1 MNKFVKIT
9 VAFFLVALICCIPFY
24 IVVFKILPERDPD
37 NLFNRTNILQVLSGE
52 TRVFYE
58 DGETLLGAFFD
69 ANHRVYVP
77 YGDIPVNL
85 INALV
90 AAEDSR
96 YWTHNGYNFKGFMR
110 AMFNNIKARRFIQGG
125 SSLTQQAVKN
135 IFGREERSVKEKLKE
150 FLNALRMEKHF
161 SKEDILEFYLNQ
173 FHVSG
178 TGKGVA
184 IAAQYFFN
192 KELKDLTLA
201 ECAFIAGSVKGPFN
215 YDPFIQRTEERRQRA
230 LERGETRLRYV
241 LGRMVEEGYIE
252 QADMDAATAKP
263 LEFNHGNFRF
273 TMSTTLERLEERLD
287 SDFFHE
293 LFQSEGIEDWRKAQL
308 EITTTLN
315 AKSQDAA
322 KRALQTNISNLQL
335 QLGGFVL
342 PKAQFANRA
351 RTARKGDYLY
361 GAVDS
366 VFYDTTGRLQS
377 LKLNFGQLKGIVTEQ
392 SVNEFAKL
400 AGGDVNKIL
409 ATQLK
414 PGAILLVSIIDEM
427 PINGYAPCKIE
438 TEPVLQ
444 GALVAIR
451 NGKVL
456 ASQGGFHNTGF
467 DRSFKALRQLGSSWK
482 PILYALALKY
492 HWNYLDN
499 LENEFN
505 AFQYGNQF
513 YFPRPDHKNKGDVVS
528 IAWAATRSEN
538 IASIWLLEHL
548 MDKLS
553 DKEFEDVAREN
564 GFARM
569 PGEERIKL
577 IERLRDKFGLM
588 MKDEVKREI
597 EFTKAR
603 DALVERYMND
613 GKVQQARAV
622 QNLRYGTFNDVG
634 LKQAKRDPKIT
645 KYVNHNFKRYSEIWR
660 TREIQEL
667 DPDESTKLLPLDS
680 VQLIE
685 NFTLADFKRLNA
697 MIEPVDSDAD
707 YFDMAH
713 LRYWP
718 DYRRAL
724 AMADYAR
731 FANEIG
737 IHQKL
742 QKVFSMPLGVNDI
755 TLAEI
760 TTAYQTLLTGK
771 IFKCKDANWTEACF
785 IKEIRNRDGRTIFRN
800 KMESMTV
807 LDDTVTTQMG
817 VMLRSVFTNG
827 TAHSQLT
834 ALSVKNPEGASKLR
848 YPVMGKTGTT
858 NDYRNVAFLGALPTY
873 VKEKNGIALDSVI
886 AIGSYV
892 GFDDNKPLK
901 SGRTRIAGASGGL
914 PQWASFAKEEIDIL
928 GIPKQIDFLDI
939 SMIATGEVPLMLTN
953 ERGELTVDPM
963 TGEAL
968 VNGEKGRPLPW
979 LDVPGFT
986 PPQVQKIAAETI
998 AKSGIVVSL
1007 PMPQTSTPP
1016 QTGTATDSATVK
1028 AQETAPSVAQPATAP
1043 KPQQV
1048 IPADARPVS
1057 EVMKADSIKKATE
1070 AAKQIPLNPQQ
1081 TFTPVQ
1087 PPKPQAAMPKDD
1099 DWDLPESFNSKNAF
1113 VPIEADAE

>member
-1 MNKFVKIT
+1 M
-9 VAFFLVALICCIPFY
+9 
-24 IVVFKILPERDPD
+24 
-37 NLFNRTNILQVLSGE
+37 
-52 TRVFYE
+52 
-58 DGETLLGAFFD
+58 
-69 ANHRVYVP
+69 
-77 YGDIPVNL
+77 
-85 INALV
+85 
-90 AAEDSR
+90 
-96 YWTHNGYNFKGFMR
+96 
-110 AMFNNIKARRFIQGG
+110 
-125 SSLTQQAVKN
+125 
-135 IFGREERSVKEKLKE
+135 
-150 FLNALRMEKHF
+150 
-161 SKEDILEFYLNQ
+161 
-173 FHVSG
+173 
-178 TGKGVA
+178 
-184 IAAQYFFN
+184 
-192 KELKDLTLA
+192 
-201 ECAFIAGSVKGPFN
+201 
-215 YDPFIQRTEERRQRA
+215 
-230 LERGETRLRYV
+230 
-241 LGRMVEEGYIE
+241 
-252 QADMDAATAKP
+252 
-263 LEFNHGNFRF
+263 
-273 TMSTTLERLEERLD
+273 
-287 SDFFHE
+287 
-293 LFQSEGIEDWRKAQL
+293 
-308 EITTTLN
+308 
-315 AKSQDAA
+315 
-322 KRALQTNISNLQL
+322 
-335 QLGGFVL
+335 
-342 PKAQFANRA
+342 
-351 RTARKGDYLY
+351 
-361 GAVDS
+361 
-366 VFYDTTGRLQS
+366 
-377 LKLNFGQLKGIVTEQ
+377 
-392 SVNEFAKL
+392 
-400 AGGDVNKIL
+400 
-409 ATQLK
+409 
-414 PGAILLVSIIDEM
+414 
-427 PINGYAPCKIE
+427 
-438 TEPVLQ
+438 
-444 GALVAIR
+444 
-451 NGKVL
+451 
-456 ASQGGFHNTGF
+456 
-467 DRSFKALRQLGSSWK
+467 
-482 PILYALALKY
+482 
-492 HWNYLDN
+492 
-499 LENEFN
+499 
-505 AFQYGNQF
+505 
-513 YFPRPDHKNKGDVVS
+513 
-528 IAWAATRSEN
+528 
-538 IASIWLLEHL
+538 
-548 MDKLS
+548 
-553 DKEFEDVAREN
+553 
-564 GFARM
+564 
-569 PGEERIKL
+569 
-577 IERLRDKFGLM
+577 
-588 MKDEVKREI
+588 
-597 EFTKAR
+597 
-603 DALVERYMND
+603 
-613 GKVQQARAV
+613 
-622 QNLRYGTFNDVG
+622 
-634 LKQAKRDPKIT
+634 
-645 KYVNHNFKRYSEIWR
+645 NHNFKRYSEIWR
-660 TREIQEL
+660 AREIQEL

-785 IKEIRNRDGRTIFRN
+785 IKEIKNRDGRTIFRN

-834 ALSVKNPEGASKLR
+834 ALSVKNPEGTSKLR

-914 PQWASFAKEEIDIL
+914 PQWATFAKEEIDIL

-1007 PMPQTSTPP
+1007 PMPQASTPP
-1016 QTGTATDSATVK
+1016 QTEPATDSATVK
-1028 AQETAPSVAQPATAP
+1028 AQEAAPIAAQAGTAPITSAP

-1057 EVMKADSIKKATE
+1057 EVMKADSIRKAKE
-1070 AAKQIPLNPQQ
+1070 AAKQIPLDPQQ

-1099 DWDLPESFNSKNAF
+1099 DWDLPENFSSQNAF

>member
-1 MNKFVKIT
+1 M
-9 VAFFLVALICCIPFY
+9 
-24 IVVFKILPERDPD
+24 
-37 NLFNRTNILQVLSGE
+37 
-52 TRVFYE
+52 
-58 DGETLLGAFFD
+58 
-69 ANHRVYVP
+69 
-77 YGDIPVNL
+77 
-85 INALV
+85 
-90 AAEDSR
+90 
-96 YWTHNGYNFKGFMR
+96 M
-110 AMFNNIKARRFIQGG
+110 
-125 SSLTQQAVKN
+125 
-135 IFGREERSVKEKLKE
+135 
-150 FLNALRMEKHF
+150 
-161 SKEDILEFYLNQ
+161 KED
-173 FHVSG
+173 
-178 TGKGVA
+178 
-184 IAAQYFFN
+184 
-192 KELKDLTLA
+192 
-201 ECAFIAGSVKGPFN
+201 
-215 YDPFIQRTEERRQRA
+215 
-230 LERGETRLRYV
+230 
-241 LGRMVEEGYIE
+241 
-252 QADMDAATAKP
+252 
-263 LEFNHGNFRF
+263 
-273 TMSTTLERLEERLD
+273 
-287 SDFFHE
+287 
-293 LFQSEGIEDWRKAQL
+293 
-308 EITTTLN
+308 
-315 AKSQDAA
+315 
-322 KRALQTNISNLQL
+322 
-335 QLGGFVL
+335 
-342 PKAQFANRA
+342 
-351 RTARKGDYLY
+351 
-361 GAVDS
+361 
-366 VFYDTTGRLQS
+366 
-377 LKLNFGQLKGIVTEQ
+377 
-392 SVNEFAKL
+392 
-400 AGGDVNKIL
+400 
-409 ATQLK
+409 
-414 PGAILLVSIIDEM
+414 
-427 PINGYAPCKIE
+427 
-438 TEPVLQ
+438 
-444 GALVAIR
+444 
-451 NGKVL
+451 
-456 ASQGGFHNTGF
+456 
-467 DRSFKALRQLGSSWK
+467 
-482 PILYALALKY
+482 
-492 HWNYLDN
+492 
-499 LENEFN
+499 
-505 AFQYGNQF
+505 
-513 YFPRPDHKNKGDVVS
+513 
-528 IAWAATRSEN
+528 
-538 IASIWLLEHL
+538 
-548 MDKLS
+548 
-553 DKEFEDVAREN
+553 
-564 GFARM
+564 
-569 PGEERIKL
+569 
-577 IERLRDKFGLM
+577 
-588 MKDEVKREI
+588 VKREI

-613 GKVQQARAV
+613 GKVLQARAV
-622 QNLRYGTFNDVG
+622 QNLRYGTFTDIG

-660 TREIQEL
+660 AREIQEL

-697 MIEPVDSDAD
+697 MIEPVDGDAD

-785 IKEIRNRDGRTIFRN
+785 IKEIKNRDGRTIFRN

-914 PQWASFAKEEIDIL
+914 PQWATFAKEEIDIL

-1007 PMPQTSTPP
+1007 PMPQTTPSNAQPGAAGAENVTPTAAP
-1016 QTGTATDSATVK
+1016 QTQASATTPAETAQNATAQAGTAPITS
-1028 AQETAPSVAQPATAP
+1028 AP

-1070 AAKQIPLNPQQ
+1070 AAKQIPLDPQQ

-1099 DWDLPESFNSKNAF
+1099 DWDLPENFSSKNAF

>member
-1 MNKFVKIT
+1 
-9 VAFFLVALICCIPFY
+9 
-24 IVVFKILPERDPD
+24 
-37 NLFNRTNILQVLSGE
+37 
-52 TRVFYE
+52 
-58 DGETLLGAFFD
+58 
-69 ANHRVYVP
+69 
-77 YGDIPVNL
+77 
-85 INALV
+85 
-90 AAEDSR
+90 
-96 YWTHNGYNFKGFMR
+96 
-110 AMFNNIKARRFIQGG
+110 
-125 SSLTQQAVKN
+125 
-135 IFGREERSVKEKLKE
+135 
-150 FLNALRMEKHF
+150 
-161 SKEDILEFYLNQ
+161 
-173 FHVSG
+173 
-178 TGKGVA
+178 
-184 IAAQYFFN
+184 
-192 KELKDLTLA
+192 
-201 ECAFIAGSVKGPFN
+201 
-215 YDPFIQRTEERRQRA
+215 
-230 LERGETRLRYV
+230 
-241 LGRMVEEGYIE
+241 
-252 QADMDAATAKP
+252 
-263 LEFNHGNFRF
+263 
-273 TMSTTLERLEERLD
+273 
-287 SDFFHE
+287 
-293 LFQSEGIEDWRKAQL
+293 
-308 EITTTLN
+308 
-315 AKSQDAA
+315 
-322 KRALQTNISNLQL
+322 
-335 QLGGFVL
+335 
-342 PKAQFANRA
+342 
-351 RTARKGDYLY
+351 
-361 GAVDS
+361 
-366 VFYDTTGRLQS
+366 
-377 LKLNFGQLKGIVTEQ
+377 
-392 SVNEFAKL
+392 
-400 AGGDVNKIL
+400 
-409 ATQLK
+409 
-414 PGAILLVSIIDEM
+414 
-427 PINGYAPCKIE
+427 
-438 TEPVLQ
+438 
-444 GALVAIR
+444 
-451 NGKVL
+451 
-456 ASQGGFHNTGF
+456 
-467 DRSFKALRQLGSSWK
+467 
-482 PILYALALKY
+482 
-492 HWNYLDN
+492 
-499 LENEFN
+499 
-505 AFQYGNQF
+505 
-513 YFPRPDHKNKGDVVS
+513 
-528 IAWAATRSEN
+528 
-538 IASIWLLEHL
+538 
-548 MDKLS
+548 
-553 DKEFEDVAREN
+553 
-564 GFARM
+564 
-569 PGEERIKL
+569 
-577 IERLRDKFGLM
+577 
-588 MKDEVKREI
+588 
-597 EFTKAR
+597 
-603 DALVERYMND
+603 
-613 GKVQQARAV
+613 
-622 QNLRYGTFNDVG
+622 
-634 LKQAKRDPKIT
+634 
-645 KYVNHNFKRYSEIWR
+645 
-660 TREIQEL
+660 
-667 DPDESTKLLPLDS
+667 LPLDS
-680 VQLIE
+680 VQLAD

-800 KMESMTV
+800 KMESMTI

-914 PQWASFAKEEIDIL
+914 PQWATFAKEEIDIL

-939 SMIATGEVPLMLTN
+939 SMLATGEVPLMLTN

-1007 PMPQTSTPP
+1007 PMPQATPANAQPNAAGSDNATPAGTTP
-1016 QTGTATDSATVK
+1016 QTQASATTPAETAQAGTAPITS
-1028 AQETAPSVAQPATAP
+1028 AP

-1048 IPADARPVS
+1048 IPADARPVA

-1070 AAKQIPLNPQQ
+1070 AAKQIPLNQQQ

-1099 DWDLPESFNSKNAF
+1099 DWDLPENFNSQNAF